1 MFHFLHMFKF
11 RWFRII
17 FFVFIVIGGVL
28 FYQHEQNTDNPI
40 CKDCNLILISV
51 DTLRPDHMGV
61 YGYDKN
67 TTPNIDRWAKN
78 AVVYMNA
85 YTEVPMTFPS
95 FVLLMTGKDVVE
107 TGIYSNRVVTDPD
120 GTSVSINSDDIQANV
135 VTLAQKLKR
144 NDYYNAAFL
153 ANPELSAEVSTINR
167 GFDKYEIINKTSQKE
182 YEQFM
187 IGNAMQTLKN
197 NKKKKLFLWLHFIDP
212 HSPYFPPKEIRCKFG
227 QNNCQEINTL
237 GFAQLEKKRKLL
249 EGCQQ
254 TPLDNHTVNV
264 YESLYDGEIA
274 YTDNLIGKI
283 LDELDKN
290 QLTKNTIVIFY
301 SDHGEGFGP
310 SYYFNHPGTT
320 SNATTKIPFIMY
332 NPKIEAGINKNLV
345 QNNDIYSM
353 ILSSIG
359 VETELPN
366 RKYVYGVTINKKE
379 FSINDGKYKYIYF
392 FPYSCNSDGK
402 EEKLYDIITDPKEQ
416 NNILKKN
423 PQIAKKLKAELF
435 KHFGGKM
442 NTDISTPQIRS
453 GDEYRKD
460 TLDQIKNLGY

>member
-1 MFHFLHMFKF
+1 MFKF

-120 GTSVSINSDDIQANV
+120 GVSVSINSDDIQANV

-144 NDYYNAAFL
+144 NHYYNAAFL
-153 ANPELSAEVSTINR
+153 SNPELSSEISTINR
-167 GFDKYEIINKTSQKE
+167 GFDKYEIINKTSPQE

-212 HSPYFPPKEIRCKFG
+212 HSPYFPPKEFRCKFG

-237 GFAQLEKKRKLL
+237 GFAQLEEKRKLL

-392 FPYSCNSDGK
+392 FPYSCNSDRE

-435 KHFGGKM
+435 KHFGEKM
-442 NTDISTPQIRS
+442 NTDIPTPQIRS